1 MGSNSFLVRAGARV
15 SGALLL
21 LAVCVTAA
29 AGASGRDQTR
39 GAKTGGT
46 KAADGFAK
54 LEGMRV
60 HYRSHGKGD
69 EALVFVHGWTC
80 DLSFWRLQVPAFEGK
95 TRVVALDLPGHGR
108 SDKPEV
114 SYTMDLF
121 ARAVEAVMRDAGV
134 KRAVL
139 VGHSM
144 GVPVV
149 RQFYRKFPGKTLGLV
164 FVDGSLWPFAPRA
177 AMEQFMAPMRADYKQ
192 AAAQMVEGMVR
203 PMRSAALRE
212 EVKAAMLS
220 APRHVAVS
228 AMEGMMDE
236 SLWKEDPIKVPALAV
251 LARSPFWP
259 ADAEQR
265 FKKIAPA
272 LDYRMWDGASHF
284 LMMDKPEEFNR
295 ELSDFLARHKLLRQ
309 K

>member
-1 MGSNSFLVRAGARV
+1 MRRAGVRV
-15 SGALLL
+15 VGAALM
-21 LAVCVTAA
+21 LAVCLTAA
-29 AGASGRDQTR
+29 AGVAAGREKA
-39 GAKTGGT
+39 GEAK
-46 KAADGFAK
+46 AVDGFAK

-60 HYRSHGKGD
+60 HYRSQGKGD

-80 DLSFWRLQVPAFEGK
+80 DLSFWRLQTPAFAGK
-95 TRVVALDLPGHGR
+95 TRVIALDLPGHGQ

-114 SYTMDLF
+114 TYTMDLF

-149 RQFYRKFPGKTLGLV
+149 RQFYRKFPEKTLGLV
-164 FVDGSLWPFAPRA
+164 FVDGGLWPFAPREA
-177 AMEQFMAPMRADYKQ
+177 LEQFMAPLRANYKQ
-192 AAAQMVEGMVR
+192 TATQMVEGMVQ
-203 PMRSAALRE
+203 PMHSAALRE
-212 EVKAAMLS
+212 EVKTAMLS
-220 APRHVAVS
+220 APPHVAVS

-236 SLWKEDPIKVPALAV
+236 SLWKEDLVKVPALAV
-251 LARSPFWP
+251 VARSPFWA

-265 FKKIAPA
+265 FKKIAPQ
-272 LDYRMWDGASHF
+272 LDYRMWDGVSHF
-284 LMMDKPEEFNR
+284 LMMDKPAEFNR
-295 ELSDFLARHKLLRQ
+295 ELSDFLARHKLLKQ

>member
-1 MGSNSFLVRAGARV
+1 MHSNSLLRRAGARV
-15 SGALLL
+15 VGAVFLLS
-21 LAVCVTAA
+21 VCMVSA
-29 AGASGRDQTR
+29 AGASQGEKAG
-39 GAKTGGT
+39 GAKGV
-46 KAADGFAK
+46 DGFAK

-60 HYRSHGKGD
+60 HYRSHGRGD

-80 DLSFWRLQVPAFEGK
+80 DLSFWRLQVPAFAGK
-95 TRVVALDLPGHGR
+95 TRVVALDLPGHGQ

-114 SYTMDLF
+114 VYTMDLF
-121 ARAVEAVMRDAGV
+121 ARAVEAVLRDAGV

-149 RQFYRKFPGKTLGLV
+149 RQFYRKFPEKTLGLV

-177 AMEQFMAPMRADYKQ
+177 TMEQFMAPMRANYKQ

-203 PMRSAALRE
+203 PMLSASLRE

-220 APRHVAVS
+220 APPHVAVS

-236 SLWKEDPIKVPALAV
+236 SLWEEGQIKVPALAV
-251 LARSPFWP
+251 LARSPLWP
-259 ADAEQR
+259 ADTEQR
-265 FKKIAPA
+265 FKKIAPT
-272 LDYRMWDGASHF
+272 LDFRMWDGVSHF

-295 ELSDFLARHKLLRQ
+295 ELADFLARHKLM